1 MGGSRGLNSKVCAF
15 PFHAYPLVNGMCLF
29 PNYSAMSVALKE
41 TGREGRHL
49 RNHSLSAV
57 VAWHIRTY
65 YLKWDFQ
72 KGLFQMFSEQLFS
85 CLSCTGINTYQPL
98 TQSCLILEK
107 NSVSNGRHTTH
118 MGHRNGQPHWRPL
131 SRNITAKAPTQEH
144 VSQETKPAHQPRI
157 ITGAVKTHTTLAL
170 PSLGSL

>member
-1 MGGSRGLNSKVCAF
+1 MPKVTQLMGGSRGSNSKVRAF
-15 PFHAYPLVNGMCLF
+15 PFHASPLVNGMCFSF
-29 PNYSAMSVALKE
+29 PNYSEMSVALKE

-65 YLKWDFQ
+65 SLKRDFQ
-72 KGLFQMFSEQLFS
+72 KGLLQMFSEQLFS

-98 TQSCLILEK
+98 TQRCLILEK
-107 NSVSNGRHTTH
+107 NSLSNGQHTTN
-118 MGHRNGQPHWRPL
+118 MGHRNGQSRCRPL

-144 VSQETKPAHQPRI
+144 VSQETKPAHQPWLT
-157 ITGAVKTHTTLAL
+157 TGA
-170 PSLGSL
+170 